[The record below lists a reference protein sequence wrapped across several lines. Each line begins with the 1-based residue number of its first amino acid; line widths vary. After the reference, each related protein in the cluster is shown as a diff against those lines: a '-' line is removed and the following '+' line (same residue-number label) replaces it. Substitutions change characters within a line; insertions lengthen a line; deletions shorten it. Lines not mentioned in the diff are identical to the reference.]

1 VRDYEALKW
10 SKMKLLF
17 NNNMLKPKPI
27 MKLYEITANITW
39 KTRENIY
46 KNIYHVAAISQA
58 IFNTVSVTSLFSYD
72 SDGRVNVVRQLQI
85 SVAFVN

>member
-27 MKLYEITANITW
+27 KKLYEITANITW
-39 KTRENIY
+39 KIKENI
-46 KNIYHVAAISQA
+46 
-58 IFNTVSVTSLFSYD
+58 
-72 SDGRVNVVRQLQI
+72 
-85 SVAFVN
+85 